1 MARVPPPPEEEG
13 LKRSQSRSSSA
24 AVAEQEGLEGGGAGL
39 GLRVDRRGK
48 RVLSDSHSSFAH
60 PVAFLLNDLCLVDL
74 FPYVV
79 ISHVYK

>member
-1 MARVPPPPEEEG
+1 MARVPPPEEEG
-13 LKRSQSRSSSA
+13 LKRSHSRSSSA
-24 AVAEQEGLEGGGAGL
+24 AVAEQEGLEGGGGWF
-39 GLRVDRRGK
+39 GVEGGRTGK